1 MGMTD
6 LMNFVKDLV
15 EMEDKKNNGKI
26 LSLIMLKDIIVLHLK
41 TDIFSIILVSLS
53 KRLIIISSD
62 PPCRDGKAKFRDDT
76 L

>member
-15 EMEDKKNNGKI
+15 EMEDKKKNGKI
-26 LSLIMLKDIIVLHLK
+26 LSLIMLKDILVLHLK

-62 PPCRDGKAKFRDDT
+62 PPYKDSNPQFRDDT

>member
-15 EMEDKKNNGKI
+15 EMEDKKKNGKI
-26 LSLIMLKDIIVLHLK
+26 LSLIMLKDILVLHLK

-53 KRLIIISSD
+53 KGLIIISSD
-62 PPCRDGKAKFRDDT
+62 PLCQDGKAKFRDDT